1 MKSAIKQL
9 ACFGECMV
17 EHRSDGT
24 SSFGGDTFNTAWYLT
39 QLLKQ
44 SNDNHIAVSFASA
57 IGTDKA
63 STNLLDMLS
72 NTNIRQDY
80 IVLEPHSAL
89 GEYWITLDEKGER
102 RFTFAREH
110 SPVRQYF
117 KRDETLTQALY
128 NKLIDVIYL
137 SGISLAILC
146 ESQRKHLF
154 EALAAFKNRGGLI
167 FFDNNY
173 RQTLWRS
180 DNPKLSYQAVMA
192 LADIAFLTDE
202 DEYAVYGSANV
213 DEIIAEHKKQSSQLL
228 VIRQGAQ
235 PCVLAPADDSSPIYI
250 AAQNIAPQ
258 LILDTCG
265 AGDAFAAG
273 FLAHWLKGC
282 DLQAAVCFAHQV
294 AAEAIQHHG
303 ALISADFLPKLVTQ
317 E

>member
-9 ACFGECMV
+9 VCFGECMV
-17 EHRSDGT
+17 EHRADGT
-24 SSFGGDTFNTAWYLT
+24 SSFGGDTFNTAWYLA

-44 SNDNHIAVSFASA
+44 SHDNHITLSFASA

-80 IVLEPHSAL
+80 ISLEPHSTL

-117 KRDETLTQALY
+117 KRDETLTQALH
-128 NKLIDVIYL
+128 NKDIDAIYL
-137 SGISLAILC
+137 SGISLAIIC

-192 LADIAFLTDE
+192 LADIAFLADE
-202 DEYAVYGSANV
+202 DEYAVYGTANV

-235 PCVLAPADDSSPIYI
+235 PCVIAPADDSSPIYI

-282 DLQAAVCFAHQV
+282 DLQTAVCFAHQV
-294 AAEAIQHHG
+294 AAEVIQHHG

>member
-1 MKSAIKQL
+1 MKGAIKQL
-9 ACFGECMV
+9 LCFGECMV
-17 EHRSDGT
+17 EHRADGT

-80 IVLEPHSAL
+80 ISLEPHSAL

-110 SPVRQYF
+110 SPARHYF
-117 KRDETLTQALY
+117 KRDETLTQALH
-128 NKLIDVIYL
+128 NKLIDAIYL
-137 SGISLAILC
+137 SGISLAIIC

-202 DEYAVYGSANV
+202 DEYAVYGTANV

-235 PCVLAPADDSSPIYI
+235 PCVIAPADDSSPIYI

-282 DLQAAVCFAHQV
+282 DLQTAACFAHQI